1 MKEEDVLNYLK
12 CFDNPNEELND
23 KSKKIIDELFNYLRK
38 RPIDISKKIDRD
50 YLINKLTLL
59 FNNEISFY

>member
-23 KSKKIIDELFNYLRK
+23 KYKKIIDEIFIYIIKRK
-38 RPIDISKKIDRD
+38 I
-50 YLINKLTLL
+50 
-59 FNNEISFY
+59 